1 MDTKLI
7 LVEGLPGFGKSMTA
21 KLIYDSLM
29 ERNIDAELYLEG
41 DLHHPADYDGVA
53 CFTREQYEDLLLH
66 SGGLKEAIKDFI
78 QVKDRHY
85 FLPYEIMKL
94 RLNRQFPD
102 PLMSKVFEHDI
113 YELPFERNKELIAN
127 KWEEFVQEY
136 SFANKIVIFEC
147 CFIQN
152 PVTIGMVK
160 YNKPKEN
167 VLAYVLKLANIIEK
181 LNPVLIYVEQD
192 DLEFSF
198 EKAVQERPKA
208 WSDGF
213 VDYYTNQG
221 FGKEQKYIGK
231 GGALAVLKERQKI
244 EAEIY
249 DRLSMTKFKVNNS
262 NYELQRYQ
270 KLLNKRLSSL

>member
-66 SGGLKEAIKDFI
+66 SRGLKEAIKDFI

-136 SFANKIVIFEC
+136 SFGNKIVIFEC

-213 VDYYTNQG
+213 VEYYTNQG

>member
-7 LVEGLPGFGKSMTA
+7 LVEGLPGFGKSTTA
-21 KLIYDSLM
+21 KLIYDFLM

-53 CFTREQYEDLLLH
+53 CFTREQYGQLLLH
-66 SGGLKEAIKDFI
+66 SGELKEAIKDYI
-78 QVKDRHY
+78 QIKDRHY
-85 FLPYEIMKL
+85 FLPYEIMK
-94 RLNRQFPD
+94 RHLNRHFPD

-113 YELPFERNKELIAN
+113 YELPFERNKELITK
-127 KWEEFVQEY
+127 KWDEFAQEY
-136 SFANKIVIFEC
+136 SFGNKIVIFEC

-160 YNKPKEN
+160 YNKPKEK
-167 VLAYVLKLANIIEK
+167 VIAYVLKLANIIEK

-221 FGKEQKYIGK
+221 FGKAQKYIGVR
-231 GGALAVLKERQKI
+231 GALAVLKERQKL

-249 DRLSMTKFKVNNS
+249 DSLNMTKFKVNNS
-262 NYELQRYQ
+262 DYDLLGYK
-270 KLLNKRLSSL
+270 KLLNERLSSL